1 MAEKPELS
9 NSDLLKELLKIYEPY
24 FLIFPDYYR
33 VYIELINNMIYKDND
48 SSFSLQYKLF
58 YGLMASSTIG
68 CEYLLLDF
76 EKLFINFGGD
86 KSWIEEGLKCKNIP
100 EQIRG
105 MAIINNI
112 LAHKPWVL
120 DWRQF
125 SEFKNG
131 LYSFLF
137 QSAIILTSIQR
148 FASIISS
155 FNSLN
160 IIINKNI
167 ENEKNEKDKKS
178 EVKPKIKDIKEEQKF
193 ENDKNNKTKEK
204 QNVKDIKEEQKIK
217 EDKDNKN
224 NKDCENNWG
233 VESTKKRKKQKSGE
247 KLIDEIQKAIISVK
261 KSYKKNR
268 EKIEEEE
275 EEDIQDQN
283 IDDKKDIIII
293 KDIFKKYISELIISY
308 NDFNPHI
315 EKYLLVEDFDWKKNA
330 KYFFVDY
337 AGKEM
342 EYLEKDLKVLENLTL
357 ETNTDE
363 NKINIFKLKNAI
375 EKYLCLIFGI
385 SDEEYN
391 YHLTNESLSVE
402 LKRVIKKVAC
412 YPDHIAELEINSCL
426 EIISKEQLVYLIF
439 IVSSIKQKISL
450 TFFAKAFD
458 DFISNNK
465 SIKNNNIDN

>member
-1 MAEKPELS
+1 MADKPEIS
-9 NSDLLKELLKIYEPY
+9 NPDLLKELLKIYEPY
-24 FLIFPDYYR
+24 FLIFPDYYQ
-33 VYIELINNMIYKDND
+33 VYFELINNMIYKDND
-48 SSFSLQYKLF
+48 NSFSLQYKLF

-167 ENEKNEKDKKS
+167 ENEKNEKDNKLK
-178 EVKPKIKDIKEEQKF
+178 EKTNIKGIKEEQKM
-193 ENDKNNKTKEK
+193 
-204 QNVKDIKEEQKIK
+204 K
-217 EDKDNKN
+217 EDKDNK
-224 NKDCENNWG
+224 DYEGNWG
-233 VESTKKRKKQKSGE
+233 VEVTKKKKKQKNSE
-247 KLIDEIQKAIISVK
+247 KLIDDIQKAIISVK
-261 KSYKKNR
+261 KSFKKKK

-275 EEDIQDQN
+275 EIQDT
-283 IDDKKDIIII
+283 DDKKDVIVI
-293 KDIFKKYISELIISY
+293 KDIFKKYISEFIISY
-308 NDFNPHI
+308 DNFNPHM

-342 EYLEKDLKVLENLTL
+342 EYLEKELKVLENLTL
-357 ETNTDE
+357 ETGNDE
-363 NKINIFKLKNAI
+363 NKINIFKLRNAI

-385 SDEEYN
+385 SDEDYN
-391 YHLTNESLSVE
+391 YHLTNESLAVE

-412 YPDHIAELEINSCL
+412 YPDQLNELEINSCL

-465 SIKNNNIDN
+465 SIKNNNKDN

>member
-1 MAEKPELS
+1 MAAKPEMS
-9 NSDLLKELLKIYEPY
+9 NSDFTEELVKIYEPY
-24 FLIFPDYYR
+24 FLIFPDYYH
-33 VYIELINNMIYKDND
+33 VFIEFINNVIYKDND
-48 SSFSLQYKLF
+48 NSFSLQYKLF

-76 EKLFINFGGD
+76 EKLFVNFGGD

-148 FASIISS
+148 FALIISS

-160 IIINKNI
+160 IFMNKHND
-167 ENEKNEKDKKS
+167 NEKNEKM
-178 EVKPKIKDIKEEQKF
+178 
-193 ENDKNNKTKEK
+193 KN
-204 QNVKDIKEEQKIK
+204 IKEEQKIK
-217 EDKDNKN
+217 EDKN
-224 NKDCENNWG
+224 NKDNKDYEFNWG
-233 VESTKKRKKQKSGE
+233 GEATKKRKKQKSGE
-247 KLIDEIQKAIISVK
+247 KLVDEIQKAIISVK
-261 KSYKKNR
+261 KSFKKNK
-268 EKIEEEE
+268 ETIEEEE
-275 EEDIQDQN
+275 MED
-283 IDDKKDIIII
+283 IDDKKNITVI
-293 KDIFKKYISELIISY
+293 KDIFKKYISEFIISY

-315 EKYLLVEDFDWKKNA
+315 EKYLLIEDFDWKNNA

-342 EYLEKDLKVLENLTL
+342 EYLEKELKVLENLTL
-357 ETNTDE
+357 ETNNDE
-363 NKINIFKLKNAI
+363 NKINIFNLRNAI
-375 EKYLCLIFGI
+375 EKYLYLIFGI
-385 SDEEYN
+385 NDEEYN
-391 YHLTNESLSVE
+391 YHLTNESIAVE

-412 YPDHIAELEINSCL
+412 YPDQMAELEINSCL
-426 EIISKEQLVYLIF
+426 EIISKEQLIYLILL
-439 IVSSIKQKISL
+439 ISSIKQKISL

-465 SIKNNNIDN
+465 SLKNSNIDN

>member
-1 MAEKPELS
+1 MAEKSEIS
-9 NSDLLKELLKIYEPY
+9 NTDLQKELIKIYEPY
-24 FLIFPDYYR
+24 FLIFPNYYQ

-48 SSFSLQYKLF
+48 SSFSLHYKLF

-68 CEYLLLDF
+68 CEYLLSDF
-76 EKLFINFGGD
+76 EKLFLNLGGD

-155 FNSLN
+155 FNILN
-160 IIINKNI
+160 TIINKNS
-167 ENEKNEKDKKS
+167 EKEKNEKKDKS
-178 EVKPKIKDIKEEQKF
+178 MQIL
-193 ENDKNNKTKEK
+193 NT
-204 QNVKDIKEEQKIK
+204 KDIKEEQKIK
-217 EDKDNKN
+217 EHKDNKDN
-224 NKDCENNWG
+224 ESNWG
-233 VESTKKRKKQKSGE
+233 VEITKKKKKQKPTE
-247 KLIDEIQKAIISVK
+247 KLVDEIQKAIISVK
-261 KSYKKNR
+261 KSYKKNK
-268 EKIEEEE
+268 EKNEEEE
-275 EEDIQDQN
+275 EIQD

-293 KDIFKKYISELIISY
+293 KDIFKKYISEFIISY
-308 NDFNPHI
+308 NNFNPHI
-315 EKYLLVEDFDWKKNA
+315 EKYLLIEDFNWKKNA

-342 EYLEKDLKVLENLTL
+342 EYLEKELKVLENLTL
-357 ETNTDE
+357 ETETNNDE
-363 NKINIFKLKNAI
+363 NKINIFNLRNTI

-385 SDEEYN
+385 NDEEYN
-391 YHLTNESLSVE
+391 YHLINESLAVE

-412 YPDHIAELEINSCL
+412 YPDQIVELEINSCL
-426 EIISKEQLVYLIF
+426 KIISKEQLVYLIF

>member
-1 MAEKPELS
+1 MAEKPEIS

-24 FLIFPDYYR
+24 FLIFPNYYKE
-33 VYIELINNMIYKDND
+33 YTEFINNMIYKDND

-68 CEYLLLDF
+68 CECLLLDF
-76 EKLFINFGGD
+76 EKLFLNFGGD

-105 MAIINNI
+105 LAIINNI

-160 IIINKNI
+160 IIMNKNS
-167 ENEKNEKDKKS
+167 EYEKSDKKEKNDKSKQNQNT
-178 EVKPKIKDIKEEQKF
+178 KEEQK
-193 ENDKNNKTKEK
+193 EKEH
-204 QNVKDIKEEQKIK
+204 N
-217 EDKDNKN
+217 DNKN
-224 NKDCENNWG
+224 NKDYEYNWG
-233 VESTKKRKKQKSGE
+233 VEATKKRKKQKSGE
-247 KLIDEIQKAIISVK
+247 KLVDEIQKAIISVK
-261 KSYKKNR
+261 KSFKKNK
-268 EKIEEEE
+268 ENIEEEE
-275 EEDIQDQN
+275 EMKD
-283 IDDKKDIIII
+283 IDDKKDVIVI

-308 NDFNPHI
+308 NNFNPHI
-315 EKYLLVEDFDWKKNA
+315 EKYLLIEDFDWKKNA

-342 EYLEKDLKVLENLTL
+342 EYLEKELKVLENLTL
-357 ETNTDE
+357 ETETNNDE
-363 NKINIFKLKNAI
+363 NKINIFNLRNTI

-385 SDEEYN
+385 NDEEYN
-391 YHLTNESLSVE
+391 YHQINESIAVE
-402 LKRVIKKVAC
+402 LKKVIKKVAC
-412 YPDHIAELEINSCL
+412 FPDQILELEINSCL
-426 EIISKEQLVYLIF
+426 ELISKKQLVYLIF

-465 SIKNNNIDN
+465 SIKNSNIEN

>member
-58 YGLMASSTIG
+58 YGLMASSTVG

-167 ENEKNEKDKKS
+167 ENEKNEKDKK
-178 EVKPKIKDIKEEQKF
+178 
-193 ENDKNNKTKEK
+193 
-204 QNVKDIKEEQKIK
+204 
-217 EDKDNKN
+217 
-224 NKDCENNWG
+224 
-233 VESTKKRKKQKSGE
+233 
-247 KLIDEIQKAIISVK
+247 
-261 KSYKKNR
+261 
-268 EKIEEEE
+268 
-275 EEDIQDQN
+275 
-283 IDDKKDIIII
+283 
-293 KDIFKKYISELIISY
+293 
-308 NDFNPHI
+308 
-315 EKYLLVEDFDWKKNA
+315 
-330 KYFFVDY
+330 
-337 AGKEM
+337 
-342 EYLEKDLKVLENLTL
+342 
-357 ETNTDE
+357 
-363 NKINIFKLKNAI
+363 
-375 EKYLCLIFGI
+375 
-385 SDEEYN
+385 
-391 YHLTNESLSVE
+391 
-402 LKRVIKKVAC
+402 
-412 YPDHIAELEINSCL
+412 
-426 EIISKEQLVYLIF
+426 
-439 IVSSIKQKISL
+439 
-450 TFFAKAFD
+450 
-458 DFISNNK
+458 
-465 SIKNNNIDN
+465 

>member
-1 MAEKPELS
+1 MAEKPEIS
-9 NSDLLKELLKIYEPY
+9 NSVLLKELLKAYEPY

-33 VYIELINNMIYKDND
+33 VYIEFINNMIYKDND
-48 SSFSLQYKLF
+48 SFSLQYKLF
-58 YGLMASSTIG
+58 YGLMGSSTIG

-76 EKLFINFGGD
+76 EKLFINIGGD
-86 KSWIEEGLKCKNIP
+86 KSWIEEGLQCKNIP

-160 IIINKNI
+160 IIINNNI
-167 ENEKNEKDKKS
+167 ENEKNEKDNKS
-178 EVKPKIKDIKEEQKF
+178 KEKQNIKDIKEDQKI
-193 ENDKNNKTKEK
+193 EDDKDNKSKEK
-204 QNVKDIKEEQKIK
+204 LNIKDIKEEQKIK
-217 EDKDNKN
+217 EDKDNKS
-224 NKDCENNWG
+224 NKDSENNLG
-233 VESTKKRKKQKSGE
+233 IETIKKRKKQKSGE

-261 KSYKKNR
+261 KSFKKNR

-275 EEDIQDQN
+275 DIQEQN
-283 IDDKKDIIII
+283 IDERDIIVI

-342 EYLEKDLKVLENLTL
+342 EYLEKELKVLENLTL

-385 SDEEYN
+385 TDEEYN
-391 YHLTNESLSVE
+391 YHLTNESLAVE

-412 YPDHIAELEINSCL
+412 YPDQIAELEINLCL